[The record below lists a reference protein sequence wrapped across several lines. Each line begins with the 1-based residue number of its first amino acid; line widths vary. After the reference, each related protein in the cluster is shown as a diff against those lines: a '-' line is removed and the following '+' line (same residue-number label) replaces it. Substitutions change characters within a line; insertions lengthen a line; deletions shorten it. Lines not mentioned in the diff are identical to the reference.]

1 MNENMAHFQK
11 KIEEMQRKLKLINDN
26 IEDIKS
32 GRITYDEQKRTNKNN
47 DFMKNNIKK
56 KNHLKMINNN
66 SINFFNKKADIS
78 DFNSI
83 TNYRNSHYKYKN
95 SFSNNNL
102 MSNNIPKNTYFTN
115 HKLNLNKIKKYIFCY
130 ILILI

>member
-1 MNENMAHFQK
+1 
-11 KIEEMQRKLKLINDN
+11 
-26 IEDIKS
+26 
-32 GRITYDEQKRTNKNN
+32 
-47 DFMKNNIKK
+47 MKNNIKK

-83 TNYRNSHYKYKN
+83 TNNRNSHYKQKN

-102 MSNNIPKNTYFTN
+102 MNNNIPKNTYFTN
-115 HKLNLNKIKKYIFCY
+115 HKLNLNNEKKYNNCPYENCKNETPTFIQNNFY
-130 ILILI
+130 YQKNIPKEYQNQFN